1 MIEDFQVRVLSGDI
15 QDLYMIE
22 NKLYLLVGVVDFQV
36 NVLFGDDLLN
46 IFEED
51 VKYKI
56 VRFLDDYLL

>member
-1 MIEDFQVRVLSGDI
+1 MIED
-15 QDLYMIE
+15 
-22 NKLYLLVGVVDFQV
+22 KLYLFVGVVDFQV

>member
-22 NKLYLLVGVVDFQV
+22 NKLYLLVGVVDFQI